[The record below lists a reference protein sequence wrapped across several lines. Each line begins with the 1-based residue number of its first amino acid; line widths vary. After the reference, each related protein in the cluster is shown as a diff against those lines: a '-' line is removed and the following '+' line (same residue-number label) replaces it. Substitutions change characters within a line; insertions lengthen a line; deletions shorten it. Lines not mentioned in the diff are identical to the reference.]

1 LNILAKLLLIVGYAN
16 WRKSPM
22 QSERNKVVENRSGL
36 CHFSGTV
43 ILLSTHSTIF
53 IAGKIIKNS
62 ITIEKTSV
70 NTMSRFC
77 MIYIP

>member
-1 LNILAKLLLIVGYAN
+1 
-16 WRKSPM
+16 M
-22 QSERNKVVENRSGL
+22 QSERNTVVNIRNAL

-53 IAGKIIKNS
+53 IAGKAIKTS
-62 ITIEKTSV
+62 ITMEKTSV
-70 NTMSRFC
+70 RMMSRF

>member
-1 LNILAKLLLIVGYAN
+1 LLIVGYAN
-16 WRKSPM
+16 RRKIPM
-22 QSERNKVVENRSGL
+22 QSERKTVVTIKNGL

-53 IAGKIIKNS
+53 IAGKAIKTS
-62 ITIEKTSV
+62 ITTENTRVKTILS
-70 NTMSRFC
+70 